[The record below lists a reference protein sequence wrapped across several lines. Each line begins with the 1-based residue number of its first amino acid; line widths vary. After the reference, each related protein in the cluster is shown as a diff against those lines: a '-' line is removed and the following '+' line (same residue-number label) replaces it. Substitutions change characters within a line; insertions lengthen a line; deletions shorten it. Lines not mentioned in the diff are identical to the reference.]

1 MRAGMPAADLKSILF
16 ACALGLNPA
25 LKGGPHTMK
34 AIAVH
39 PRKPGS
45 IHLAELAEPTLDQ
58 VDNGRGVLA
67 KVLRVGVDATDRE
80 IAAGEYGA
88 APDGFDFLVL
98 GHESF
103 CRIERVGAG
112 VTELSPGDY
121 VAFMVRRPGRSIY
134 DRMGYQDLTTDDTY
148 FERGISLRHGFL
160 TERVVDD
167 ADFAIKV
174 PGALRHVGV
183 LLEPTSVVE
192 KAVRQA
198 YRIQDRLGLWR
209 PRRAM
214 VLGAGPLGLLA
225 TMALRVRGLDVVTF
239 ARGRKPNVNAELVE
253 AVGARYVSAGETSLE
268 QASRE
273 FGAPDLIVEAT
284 GYGPLVF
291 EAMERLGRNG
301 VLVLTGIAGGDRQ
314 ADAVH
319 ADHILQSFVLG
330 NKVAVGSVNA
340 ARVDFERGV
349 SDMAMA
355 EALWPGWLPRLIT
368 HRVAGLSHYDEM
380 MRLLTG
386 ANDAIKIVVDVAGD

>member
-1 MRAGMPAADLKSILF
+1 
-16 ACALGLNPA
+16 
-25 LKGGPHTMK
+25 
-34 AIAVH
+34 
-39 PRKPGS
+39 
-45 IHLAELAEPTLDQ
+45 
-58 VDNGRGVLA
+58 
-67 KVLRVGVDATDRE
+67 
-80 IAAGEYGA
+80 
-88 APDGFDFLVL
+88 
-98 GHESF
+98 
-103 CRIERVGAG
+103 
-112 VTELSPGDY
+112 
-121 VAFMVRRPGRSIY
+121 
-134 DRMGYQDLTTDDTY
+134 
-148 FERGISLRHGFL
+148 
-160 TERVVDD
+160 
-167 ADFAIKV
+167 
-174 PGALRHVGV
+174 
-183 LLEPTSVVE
+183 
-192 KAVRQA
+192 
-198 YRIQDRLGLWR
+198 
-209 PRRAM
+209 M

-239 ARGRKPNVNAELVE
+239 ARGRKPNVNAELIE
-253 AVGARYVSAGETSLE
+253 AVGARYVSAGEASLE
-268 QASRE
+268 QASGE